1 MRKFTLFLSLVVA
14 FITATAQEVTV
25 TSLDQL
31 SNDKTYFIES
41 ARCFLMNNTTA
52 NAAGISTSTAKN
64 LGTSSV
70 TKDWNDANQQFKI
83 ENIDGNYYLY
93 SVGAAK
99 YVAKDGSWS
108 DAAVDALEFTPS
120 SDDTYNWKLCIAGN
134 GMNSQEPAQMESGIV
149 INSWI
154 TEDPG
159 NC

>member
-1 MRKFTLFLSLVVA
+1 MRKFTFFLSLVVA

-64 LGTSSV
+64 LGTSTV

-83 ENIDGNYYLY
+83 EQIDGNYYLY

-99 YVAKDGSWS
+99 YVTKDGS
-108 DAAVDALEFTPS
+108 
-120 SDDTYNWKLCIAGN
+120 
-134 GMNSQEPAQMESGIV
+134 
-149 INSWI
+149 
-154 TEDPG
+154 
-159 NC
+159 